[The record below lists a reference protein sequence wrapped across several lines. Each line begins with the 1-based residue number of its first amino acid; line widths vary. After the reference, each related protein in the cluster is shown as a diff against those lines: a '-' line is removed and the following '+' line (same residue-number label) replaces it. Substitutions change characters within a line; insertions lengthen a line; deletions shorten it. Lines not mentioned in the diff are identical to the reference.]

1 MRWLPK
7 QHQTAMEKIVRKRS
21 LREFRD
27 RESPWKDRSY
37 QERLAAMVVICGTE
51 QTDERTEQGFPRI
64 HRITRGK
71 GS

>member
-1 MRWLPK
+1 
-7 QHQTAMEKIVRKRS
+7 MEKIVWIRN

-37 QERLAAMVVICGTE
+37 EERLAAMAVICGTE
-51 QTDERTEQGFPRI
+51 QNDERTVQGFPRN

-71 GS
+71 TD